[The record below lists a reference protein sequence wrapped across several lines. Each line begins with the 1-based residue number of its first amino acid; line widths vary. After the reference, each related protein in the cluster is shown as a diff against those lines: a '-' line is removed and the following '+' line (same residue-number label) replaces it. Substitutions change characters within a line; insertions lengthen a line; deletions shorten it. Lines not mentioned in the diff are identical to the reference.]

1 MGRNTHIYM
10 ITNCK
15 NGMKY
20 IGRTCVNTK
29 TRLQQHFTD
38 SRYVYN
44 NCPLHKY
51 MKLYKKEDFK
61 IETIYEKEFENFHD
75 ADTIELK
82 FIELYNTFYPN
93 GYNKRKV
100 KRNGI

>member
-20 IGRTCVNTK
+20 IGRTCANIK
-29 TRLQQHFTD
+29 TRLQQHFAD
-38 SRYVYN
+38 NRYVYN
-44 NCPLHKY
+44 NCPLHKD

-61 IETIYEKEFENFHD
+61 IETIYEKDFENFHD

-82 FIELYNTFYPN
+82 FIEYITHFILM
-93 GYNKRKV
+93 
-100 KRNGI
+100 GIIKGR